1 MSELDP
7 TPVEQPDEGTVLKT
21 GKPKVA
27 NCGRKRADIDLDQL
41 VKLAEIGCSTDEMG
55 DFFGVDGSTIR
66 RKYTAVLK
74 QVKAKTKARVRQAQ
88 LDSALNGDRTML
100 IWLGKQMLSQS
111 DTGERNDDNNKPLPF
126 LDD

>member
-1 MSELDP
+1 M
-7 TPVEQPDEGTVLKT
+7 
-21 GKPKVA
+21 
-27 NCGRKRADIDLDQL
+27 
-41 VKLAEIGCSTDEMG
+41 KLAEIGCSTDEMG